1 MAEGED
7 ETLVAAIVDEICAAI
22 RTASP
27 PELSR
32 AAE

>member
-7 ETLVAAIVDEICAAI
+7 ESLVAAIVDEIWAAI
-22 RTASP
+22 AAASP
-27 PELSR
+27 AGKSQ